1 MPSDDL
7 WVQLLPIAIWGML
20 ALPAAITLLRRVGM
34 HRAWALF
41 AAFPI
46 IGLVALVW
54 IIAYSRWPLTGA
66 LRLDAPS
73 SPNPADDSLSPTES
87 WFAPVLNRSSATHS
101 GQTRK
106 LAGCQCL
113 VRSTPQSG
121 LGCSLR
127 EGSEKCQ

>member
-54 IIAYSRWPLTGA
+54 IIAYSRWPLTA
-66 LRLDAPS
+66 RAAARRPIIAE
-73 SPNPADDSLSPTES
+73 P
-87 WFAPVLNRSSATHS
+87 R
-101 GQTRK
+101 
-106 LAGCQCL
+106 
-113 VRSTPQSG
+113 
-121 LGCSLR
+121 
-127 EGSEKCQ
+127 